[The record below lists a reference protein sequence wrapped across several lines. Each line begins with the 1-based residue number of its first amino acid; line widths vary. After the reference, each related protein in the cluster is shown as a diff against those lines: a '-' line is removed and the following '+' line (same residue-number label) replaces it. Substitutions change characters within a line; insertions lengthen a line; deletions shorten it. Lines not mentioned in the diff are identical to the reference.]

1 MKWKPTDK
9 GYVPHVIAAFAEWT
23 TMFCLNF
30 FLLSYTREM
39 HKISLSSPKVFITVD
54 NVNIISD
61 QNESE
66 FYQNEDQVEINT
78 RVVTNNGIEYNQ
90 NIIS

>member
-1 MKWKPTDK
+1 M
-9 GYVPHVIAAFAEWT
+9 HLIAAFAEWI

-39 HKISLSSPKVFITVD
+39 HKISISTQVFITID
-54 NVNIISD
+54 NLNLISNNLNND
-61 QNESE
+61 NENSFFQN
-66 FYQNEDQVEINT
+66 NDIEIHRN
-78 RVVTNNGIEYNQ
+78 RNSEYNQ